1 MQYKSNVSVRS
12 NVFFNGSKHSFQLP
26 FSGLVPSSVVLTA
39 FQVAS
44 RLFLTWAIAHSVPQV
59 SANISGAVF

>member
-1 MQYKSNVSVRS
+1 M
-12 NVFFNGSKHSFQLP
+12 

-59 SANISGAVF
+59 SKNLLQYSVAIFAIRQGSCRNIHTVVDVPHDRS

>member
-1 MQYKSNVSVRS
+1 M
-12 NVFFNGSKHSFQLP
+12 

-44 RLFLTWAIAHSVPQV
+44 RLFLTWAITHSVPQV
-59 SANISGAVF
+59 SKNLLQYSVAIFAIRQGSYRNIHTVVDVPHDRS